1 MRRININEY
10 LYIDYDLEADNSVN
24 NKDAEQYSIPKNIK
38 LHNIPNSDIIKLKEY
53 EAYLLIISDNLN

>member
-24 NKDAEQYSIPKNIK
+24 NKDAKQYSIPKNIK